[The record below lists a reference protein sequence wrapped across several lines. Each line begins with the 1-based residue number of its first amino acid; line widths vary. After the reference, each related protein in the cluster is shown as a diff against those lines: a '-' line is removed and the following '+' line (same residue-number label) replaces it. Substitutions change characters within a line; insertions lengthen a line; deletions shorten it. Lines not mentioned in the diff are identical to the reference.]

1 MHTHTHMHA
10 HVYTHTH
17 TDIYTHTHTH
27 THTYTHTHTHT
38 LHLWPCVY
46 ITTFFIHTYRQGNAY
61 KHALTHRC
69 TVAHICHNNTSIV
82 DIQLTNIR
90 IQHIQTLPIL
100 NKSSCYIYNAQSL
113 ITLRN
118 TLTQRKYTQ
127 ANTTEEVS
135 PLIVF
140 FLDNALHFISAR
152 VGCFPPVN
160 IRDLC
165 SPPPPLI
172 GLSEKRH
179 QL

>member
-1 MHTHTHMHA
+1 MIEKW
-10 HVYTHTH
+10 VIFKRNYLEISFLRENCGY
-17 TDIYTHTHTH
+17 DGSDERRR
-27 THTYTHTHTHT
+27 
-38 LHLWPCVY
+38 CVY

-82 DIQLTNIR
+82 DIQLTYIC
-90 IQHIQTLPIL
+90 IPHIQTLPIL

-127 ANTTEEVS
+127 ATLLRKCRRS
-135 PLIVF
+135 LFF

-152 VGCFPPVN
+152 VGCFPPGQYKRHV
-160 IRDLC
+160 LP
-165 SPPPPLI
+165 PPPPLI
-172 GLSEKRH
+172 GLSENKTSALM
-179 QL
+179 Q